1 MATLLVADAAGLS
14 TLIDRLKLRVDRV
27 EQLPP
32 IPVELDHVRDIAKL
46 QALKIAGANAIH
58 IDFDVF
64 LRKPLPAEILA
75 ADFAGEF
82 FYPTRPFLHR
92 VNDSLKVARHQ
103 PPPVQCLAGG
113 IMGGQATERIHSV
126 IDRSLAVALD
136 PLNREALTL
145 ANGYQASV
153 LIGEAAFAAEFPD
166 AAILLPHANQNR
178 QDYIDR
184 GYVHLAGNKDNPTKL
199 HHVSEMV
206 REDFPTEY
214 ASTFHGFAGLRK

>member
-1 MATLLVADAAGLS
+1 MATLLVADASGLS
-14 TLIDRLKLRVDRV
+14 TLIDRLHLSVDRV

-46 QALKIAGANAIH
+46 QALRIAGANSIH

-64 LRKPLPAEILA
+64 LRKPLPAEILG

-82 FYPTRPFLHR
+82 FYPTRRFLHHI
-92 VNDSLKVARHQ
+92 NDSLKISRHQ
-103 PPPVQCLAGG
+103 PPPAQCLAGG
-113 IMGGQATERIHSV
+113 IMGGQATQRIQKV
-126 IDRSLAVALD
+126 IDHSLAVALD
-136 PLNREALTL
+136 PLNRPALVV

-153 LIGEAAFAAEFPD
+153 LIGEAAFGAEFPD
-166 AAILLPHANQNR
+166 AAILLPRANQNH

-199 HHVSEMV
+199 HHASEMV
-206 REDFPTEY
+206 REDFLGEY
-214 ASTFHGFAGLRK
+214 AATFHGFAGLRN